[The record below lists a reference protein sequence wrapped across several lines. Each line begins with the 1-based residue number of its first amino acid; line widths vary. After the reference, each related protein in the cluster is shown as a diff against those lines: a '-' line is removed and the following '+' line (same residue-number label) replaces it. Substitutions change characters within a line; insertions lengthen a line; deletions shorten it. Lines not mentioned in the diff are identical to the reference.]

1 MAGRLNT
8 VFMQGLAEPG
18 KSMTQI
24 LIRCR
29 KAWHQ
34 PSPEVHTEHI
44 PSGKQSS
51 QRLKD
56 RIPKAAERI
65 EKLQDSIS
73 NVSRFVEK
81 AKRYTEIPELTQR
94 TAAPVY

>member
-1 MAGRLNT
+1 
-8 VFMQGLAEPG
+8 MQGLAEPVMG

-34 PSPEVHTEHI
+34 PSPEVHTE
-44 PSGKQSS
+44 
-51 QRLKD
+51 RLKD